1 MKVQAHR
8 SLKIPERFIF
18 VSILVLGIFAH
29 EVFVYK
35 FKLQFL
41 SRDISRTI
49 ANIAIIFSATQTH
62 IKTITFEKFYC
73 CRDAPVNCLLQFF
86 CHYFSDC
93 CSYFSTLRFLF
104 TLLIFFIVTI
114 YWSSKFC

>member
-18 VSILVLGIFAH
+18 VSVLVLGIFAH

-41 SRDISRTI
+41 SKR
-49 ANIAIIFSATQTH
+49 NFG
-62 IKTITFEKFYC
+62 
-73 CRDAPVNCLLQFF
+73 
-86 CHYFSDC
+86 
-93 CSYFSTLRFLF
+93 
-104 TLLIFFIVTI
+104 
-114 YWSSKFC
+114 